1 MRLALTAIALAL
13 IASTAQAAPASK
25 AAPAGRIARCHLM
38 TSDPSDYNGPCRFT
52 PGPKGSFVLG
62 PAKGKVILD
71 VFSSISVDIVGP
83 DKAEVRGLGMN
94 GVNSRWG
101 EAKRRKRDP
110 ACWQG
115 DDFSICVY

>member
-1 MRLALTAIALAL
+1 MRTKAMLTAITLAM
-13 IASTAQAAPASK
+13 IASTAL
-25 AAPAGRIARCHLM
+25 AAPAGKVARCVLK
-38 TSDPSDYNGPCRFT
+38 TSDPSNYSGPCRFM

-83 DKAEVRGLGMN
+83 DKAEVRGLGSN

-101 EAKRRKRDP
+101 EAKRSRRDP
-110 ACWQG
+110 ACWEG
-115 DDFSICVY
+115 DDFSICVH